1 MKFVLEDR
9 RQKTT
14 MADITNT
21 VSIPENG
28 GGGEIRPI
36 LFLEQNIRLLH
47 ECELLIE
54 ISVPRVTVWHH
65 NAYFSCVSVRY

>member
-28 GGGEIRPI
+28 EKIRCI
-36 LFLEQNIRLLH
+36 LFLEQNIRILH
-47 ECELLIE
+47 ECEVLIE
-54 ISVPRVTVWHH
+54 ISVPRVTFGHH
-65 NAYFSCVSVRY
+65 NA